1 MKGEYED
8 VVFEPDDMFRVCV
21 ARERQG
27 ENNNH
32 RALAF
37 IAHGSNFICIEYSK
51 VHNGI
56 TIIVELSGNIT
67 TEVRFY
73 VSQQKHSSHRL
84 AG

>member
-1 MKGEYED
+1 MKSEYED
-8 VVFEPDDMFRVCV
+8 IVFEPDDMFCVCG

-37 IAHGSNFICIEYSK
+37 IAHGSNLIYIEYSK

-56 TIIVELSGNIT
+56 TIVVELSGDPT

-73 VSQQKHSSHRL
+73 VSHQKTSKS
-84 AG
+84 